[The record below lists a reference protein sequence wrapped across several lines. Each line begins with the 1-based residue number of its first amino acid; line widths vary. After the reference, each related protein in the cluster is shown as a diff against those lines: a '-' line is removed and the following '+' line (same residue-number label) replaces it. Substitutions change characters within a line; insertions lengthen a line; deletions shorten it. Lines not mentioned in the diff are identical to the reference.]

1 MLPCQVLRHVYTL
14 HVSFTQVIDIQRFSV
29 YTVKLLLNWPNSN
42 YCMLQLVGLIMNVPS
57 TLLSLFLPDV
67 GTLYVF

>member
-1 MLPCQVLRHVYTL
+1 MLPCQVWRHVSAL

>member
-1 MLPCQVLRHVYTL
+1 MLPCQVWRHVSTL

-29 YTVKLLLNWPNSN
+29 YTVKLLLNWPNSD